1 MDVARERFHLELLS
15 LAWMYCWIW
24 DVTEP
29 DCERQKRHLAHSYLT
44 SLAAGCP
51 RRKEREQR
59 GRERLTEVES
69 TGDQI
74 PPGRTRVC
82 RHAFLATEVARKICQ
97 RVYTSNRKCFVHIAE
112 ANSGQCAMRSVALVP
127 GRGDSGDALLQQ
139 KCDPPL
145 SGQATARVHA
155 LVDSTSLLG

>member
-1 MDVARERFHLELLS
+1 MSAFILGNQLLS

-29 DCERQKRHLAHSYLT
+29 ECERQKRNLAHSYLT
-44 SLAAGCP
+44 SLPAGCP

-59 GRERLTEVES
+59 GRERLTDMES

-82 RHAFLATEVARKICQ
+82 RHAFLATEVARNICQ
-97 RVYTSNRKCFVHIAE
+97 RVYTQPFCTPRHRECTVHQT
-112 ANSGQCAMRSVALVP
+112 GHVL
-127 GRGDSGDALLQQ
+127 
-139 KCDPPL
+139 
-145 SGQATARVHA
+145 
-155 LVDSTSLLG
+155 STSQKPILVSVQCVLLL